1 MHSELWQKLLRVCVP
16 LVALGVL
23 GSPPPTGV
31 AAGEM
36 PNACPRDGCDVRILA
51 VEPADGELAVTF
63 ESNFTP
69 DVSKNHFH
77 VWWGDRFDVKQVGR
91 GAGPEHGVVQG
102 DWHRHDDYPVYVTRE
117 AASTSLRE
125 DTTTLC
131 VAAADRNHHIIDIDV
146 YDCVDVADHLEDA
159 SS

>member
-1 MHSELWQKLLRVCVP
+1 MHREVWRTLLRVCACSAAVG
-16 LVALGVL
+16 ALGL
-23 GSPPPTGV
+23 PLSAAF

-36 PNACPRDGCDVRILA
+36 PNACPRHGCDVRILA
-51 VEPADGELAVTF
+51 VEPADGELIVTF

-77 VWWGDRFDVKQVGR
+77 VWWGDRFEVKQVGR

-125 DTTTLC
+125 GTSTLC
-131 VAAADRNHHIIDIDV
+131 VSAADRNHHIIDINV